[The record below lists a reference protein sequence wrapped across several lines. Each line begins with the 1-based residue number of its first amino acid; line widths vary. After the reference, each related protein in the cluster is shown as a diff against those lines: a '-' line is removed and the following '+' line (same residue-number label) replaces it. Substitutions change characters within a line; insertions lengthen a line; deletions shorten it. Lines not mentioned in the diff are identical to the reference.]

1 MKTNLVADFQAL
13 PSRLKIAG
21 ALTFGALA
29 VVALDAGLTSMSPR
43 DPPARPEPTRV
54 ATPTPSGLRNLAYY
68 PEQLAALTSMA
79 DFEPRADSGVAVI
92 PAAEPL
98 APAARK
104 PIRHVAAKAPA
115 RVPPPTDAAA
125 APPPGAPAQ
134 NAETP
139 VKILGLAIPQG
150 SAIGAR
156 VVAVRDSAS
165 HLGEAARDLGG
176 RIATIWR

>member
-29 VVALDAGLTSMSPR
+29 LMALDAGLTTMSPR
-43 DPPARPEPTRV
+43 DPPRPEPTRV
-54 ATPTPSGLRNLAYY
+54 ETPTPDGLRNLAYY

-92 PAAEPL
+92 PVAEPP

-115 RVPPPTDAAA
+115 RVPPPTDLAA
-125 APPPGAPAQ
+125 APPAGAAAQ
-134 NAETP
+134 NVESP
-139 VKILGLAIPQG
+139 VKILGLSIPQG

-165 HLGEAARDLGG
+165 HLSEAARDLGG